1 VRRARF
7 ARFAAGA
14 VSVLVLSSCSGSDDG
29 GSSSSPAVD
38 SLVTSA
44 CAPGDPVL
52 VIDEIPDAVA
62 AVEAELGGPQ
72 RYFEINATTVLVNL
86 FVASPDGTQV
96 TPYVYSKGTLSSDA
110 SRPATGNSFPASVID
125 IDPQSVTSCI
135 SGQLPTSTQDL
146 FLIQGGADDAVRY
159 GVLVTSQA
167 GGQLLVEV
175 SGTGVV
181 LGVDP
186 VDG

>member
-1 VRRARF
+1 MRRARG

-29 GSSSSPAVD
+29 GSSSSPALD

-72 RYFEINATTVLVNL
+72 RYFEINATELLVNL
-86 FVASPDGTQV
+86 FVASPDGTKA
-96 TPYVYSKGTLSSDA
+96 TPYAYAAGQLSSKDTFDA
-110 SRPATGNSFPASVID
+110 QGNTFEASALDV
-125 IDPQSVTSCI
+125 DPQLVSSCVA
-135 SGQLPTSTQDL
+135 GQLPTSSQDL
-146 FLIQGGADDAVRY
+146 FIVEGGAGGAVRY
-159 GVLVTSQA
+159 TILTTSTN

-175 SGTGVV
+175 GGDGTV
-181 LGVDP
+181 LSVDP
-186 VDG
+186 VGG